1 MRAVTTLL
9 GLVFYPSKPRSDRM
23 RCRGFFVSPPE
34 RRRTERVP
42 HSIRVRRSDRWGKV
56 RARLFRFW
64 RENRSAK
71 LGPSA
76 RFFALVEIIAPIRLR
91 ETAKGIRGNVA
102 RGWESLVCVVR
113 SVIPHRAWGV

>member
-34 RRRTERVP
+34 RRRTERVTGCFRDMRAYRP
-42 HSIRVRRSDRWGKV
+42 AKV

-64 RENRSAK
+64 HRTDQRS
-71 LGPSA
+71 
-76 RFFALVEIIAPIRLR
+76 
-91 ETAKGIRGNVA
+91 
-102 RGWESLVCVVR
+102 
-113 SVIPHRAWGV
+113 